1 MKIRRQARRLLPAAF
16 VLPLSVLACTGDQP
30 LAPGSADQAA
40 APVSGALFSTAGGAG
55 LSAGDHVIV
64 LRRRA
69 APRRATLSAI
79 RRAGGTVIRRHNDIG
94 VLEVR
99 GLSDAAASRIGNRRD
114 VVAIDRDFKVQW
126 IPTPD
131 EFGFQQSGPST
142 DVNQSGAGF
151 FSFQWNIRQIR
162 AHDAWG
168 ATPAGDGA
176 LVCVL
181 DTGIDPGHEDLQG
194 RVDLDKT
201 VSFVSSEPFVED
213 LNFHGTFVSAL
224 IASNGFGM
232 ASVAPKAR
240 LCAVKVLDQTGS
252 GSFGDVMS
260 GIMYAAHEGADVINM
275 SLGALLL
282 RSGPQGAKD
291 LMRALQRA
299 VDFARAHGVLI
310 VASSGNNGLDLD
322 DFPQLVHLPSQL
334 PGVLSVGATA
344 PVNQMNFDALAS
356 YTNFGRT
363 GVDVMAPGGDLVEGG
378 VLQDLILSACS
389 QFVCGARNFYGFAA
403 GTSFASPHVAA
414 EAAVIESAVP
424 GDQTAGQL
432 EQCIL
437 NGSDVIDGRRVSFRY
452 GRGRVNV
459 LRGAGR
465 RGCGD

>member
-1 MKIRRQARRLLPAAF
+1 MKIRRQARRLLPAVLA
-16 VLPLSVLACTGDQP
+16 LPLFFLGCVGDQP
-30 LAPGSADQAA
+30 LAPQSSQKSV
-40 APVSGALFSTAGGAG
+40 APVSGALFSTSGAG

-64 LRRRA
+64 LRQRR
-69 APRRATLSAI
+69 APRRATLAAI
-79 RRAGGTVIRRHNDIG
+79 RKEGGTVIRRYNDIG
-94 VLEVR
+94 VLAVR
-99 GLSDAAASRIGNRRD
+99 GLSDAAADRIDRRRD
-114 VVAIDRDFKVQW
+114 VVAIDRDFRVQW
-126 IPTPD
+126 IPTID
-131 EFGFQQSGPST
+131 EFGFKQSGPST
-142 DVNQSGAGF
+142 NVNQSGAGF
-151 FSFQWNIRQIR
+151 FAFQWNIRQIR
-162 AHDAWG
+162 AHDAW
-168 ATPAGDGA
+168 ATTPAGDGA

-181 DTGIDPGHEDLQG
+181 DTGIDAGHEDLQG
-194 RVDLDKT
+194 RVDLSRS

-224 IASNGFGM
+224 ISSNGFGM
-232 ASVAPKAR
+232 ASVAPNAT

-252 GSFGDVMS
+252 GTFGDVIA

-275 SLGALLL
+275 SLGALLP

-299 VDFARAHGVLI
+299 VDYARAQGTLI
-310 VASSGNNGLDLD
+310 VASSGNDGLDLD
-322 DFPQLVHLPSQL
+322 DYPQLVHLPSQL
-334 PGVLSVGATA
+334 QGVLSVGATA

-378 VLQDLILSACS
+378 LLQDLIFSACS
-389 QFVCGARNFYGFAA
+389 QFVCGANNFYGFAA
-403 GTSFASPHVAA
+403 GTSFASPHAAA

-437 NGSDVIDGRRVSFRY
+437 NGSNVIDGRQVSFRY
-452 GRGRVNV
+452 GRGRINV
-459 LRGAGR
+459 LRGTGR